1 MLVCEDVLHLVQYSF
16 VSGFNSQNIAFSIFQ
31 LIEIINQ
38 SCCPTFFFSFWWT
51 KSLLKAIKRTG
62 ESLIVTLKSAYNFQS
77 STSSEREEIGATL
90 TPDILLSFQSFYRDF
105 KNLLLCGHFLTGLFH
120 SYNSIYSYHSFNWFE
135 EFEINQNNTCVR
147 VVFQSFLNNTPK
159 VSG

>member
-1 MLVCEDVLHLVQYSF
+1 MKTFFISYSTRSSLGSIPRTLHFQS
-16 VSGFNSQNIAFSIFQ
+16 FNSLKLSTNLVVQ
-31 LIEIINQ
+31 L
-38 SCCPTFFFSFWWT
+38 FFFSFWWT

-90 TPDILLSFQSFYRDF
+90 TPDILLSFQSFYRDS
-105 KNLLLCGHFLTGLFH
+105 KNLLLCGHYLTGLFH